1 MRTLTAVAL
10 AALLVGCKSAA
21 PVATGA
27 GPELPTQELQV
38 SQSLTEMKLTFAAKL
53 IGPEGARADTAS
65 WELVVDGKV
74 VNSGVAPVNATVTNG
89 SADVTFS
96 TSSKYVNNAEELKA
110 MDTRGG
116 SLLVALR
123 GKLNLK
129 SGESTL
135 EVPFA
140 RSREVRVPRLPH
152 MKMQEMEGARFHETE
167 AGITFHLGVVNPNP
181 FEIYVAQIAYDV
193 QVAGKPVEKDVI
205 GRGERVSPASTGVFD
220 VEVKIEEAT
229 HGKDVAKLIKS
240 QVLPYAVT
248 GTLTAELFTESF
260 DFKGDLKLNV
270 SK

>member
-10 AALLVGCKSAA
+10 AALFSGCASRA
-21 PVATGA
+21 PAPTGA
-27 GPELPTQELQV
+27 GPEVPSQELQV
-38 SQSLTEMKLTFAAKL
+38 TQSLTDFKLNFVGKVTGPDGAKV
-53 IGPEGARADTAS
+53 DTAH

-74 VNSGVAPVNATVTNG
+74 VNSGVAQVNATLSG
-89 SADVTFS
+89 GAADFSFS
-96 TSSKYVNNAEELKA
+96 TSSKYVSNADELKA

-129 SGESTL
+129 AGESSL

-152 MKMQEMEGARFHETE
+152 MKMVEMEGARFHETE

-181 FEIYVAQIAYDV
+181 FEIYVAQLSYDV
-193 QVAGKPVEKDVI
+193 QVAGKAVEKDVI

-220 VEVKIEEAT
+220 VEVKIDEGT

-248 GTLTAELFTESF
+248 GQLQADLFTEAF

-270 SK
+270 TK